1 MRTIFV
7 QRTCKNCKHSK
18 PKKKGLV
25 CYEGGFTE
33 IGDPDKVMTEEDCNA
48 WRLNIEPLNKLMRCI

>member
-1 MRTIFV
+1 MRTVFV
-7 QRTCKNCKHSK
+7 QRTCKNCLFL
-18 PKKKGLV
+18 KKAKTEFV

-33 IGDPDKVMTEEDCNA
+33 IGEPDKVMTEEDCNA